1 MHIYIYIY
9 CTYICHYM
17 CMYIYSRMVGHYADS
32 FMYAADARLQTSKR
46 SDLSTRQADDYLHLK
61 KTINTCRHILED
73 TLHMQRSHPVLRA
86 ASPQRRKNIHVCREP
101 LRRHAQHTRKQV
113 TMSSQVP
120 QYRLTEFN
128 YKNVRSLQS
137 FPHTHTHTHTPM
149 PLRNSRSHAGIC
161 WIAFPTIPGASK
173 AQKSATTEARTT
185 LRCFSVFGF
194 LESPENPAIS

>member
-1 MHIYIYIY
+1 MYAYILHI
-9 CTYICHYM
+9 HM
-17 CMYIYSRMVGHYADS
+17 SLHVHVHYSRMVGHYADS

-61 KTINTCRHILED
+61 KTINTCRHILEA

-86 ASPQRRKNIHVCREP
+86 ASPQRRKNIHVCHEP

-137 FPHTHTHTHTPM
+137 FPHTHTCRSETHAAT
-149 PLRNSRSHAGIC
+149 LAFAG
-161 WIAFPTIPGASK
+161 
-173 AQKSATTEARTT
+173 
-185 LRCFSVFGF
+185 
-194 LESPENPAIS
+194 

>member
-1 MHIYIYIY
+1 MHIY

-17 CMYIYSRMVGHYADS
+17 CMYIYSRMVGNYADP

-46 SDLSTRQADDYLHLK
+46 SDLST
-61 KTINTCRHILED
+61 INTCRQILEA

-86 ASPQRRKNIHVCREP
+86 ASPQRRKNIHVCHEP

-128 YKNVRSLQS
+128 YKNVACRA
-137 FPHTHTHTHTPM
+137 FHTHIHTHAAPKLTQPRWH
-149 PLRNSRSHAGIC
+149 LLDSLSHNTRR
-161 WIAFPTIPGASK
+161 F
-173 AQKSATTEARTT
+173 
-185 LRCFSVFGF
+185 
-194 LESPENPAIS
+194 